1 MKVTLYDD
9 EPRGM
14 RQRQNVID
22 LPLVT
27 LVRSDAEKT
36 DIAYGEISL
45 FMQLLRRILLN
56 CLLFTINSFVVNS
69 HNIFFHFC
77 FVFKLKQV
85 VNEGIQ

>member
-27 LVRSDAEKT
+27 LVRSDAENGHSLWRNFSFHAV
-36 DIAYGEISL
+36 IA
-45 FMQLLRRILLN
+45 Q
-56 CLLFTINSFVVNS
+56 
-69 HNIFFHFC
+69 NIA
-77 FVFKLKQV
+77 KLPLVYNK
-85 VNEGIQ
+85 